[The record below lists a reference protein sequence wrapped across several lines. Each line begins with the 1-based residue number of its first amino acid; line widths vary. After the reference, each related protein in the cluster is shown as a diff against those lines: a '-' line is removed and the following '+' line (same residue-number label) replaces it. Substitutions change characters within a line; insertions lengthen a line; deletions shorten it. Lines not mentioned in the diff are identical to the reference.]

1 MIDPRLRALL
11 PLFAA
16 VFIDIFS
23 FGLMYPVI
31 IALFHDPRVVGV
43 YRPAVLD
50 AYLSLAFSLFPL
62 GMFFGASYLG
72 DLSDALGRRRTL
84 LICMAGL
91 AAAYVL
97 MWLAVETRELP
108 FFLAGRLL
116 SGLMAGTG
124 PIAQA
129 AMMDRSSEAERGR
142 NMSNVVLVNCVGL
155 VTGPAVGGGLAHW
168 DFRAPL
174 GFAFVLCV
182 MAFIW
187 IRRSHFVEA
196 PAGKPLALS
205 WHRPIEIFLQPTRHP
220 ALVPIALL
228 YLLLQLGCAL
238 YYVYSLVEMQK
249 TYRATPLELGLFSA
263 VLGVGF
269 VIGTTAGYRAAAAWL
284 KTDAKV
290 AAAGLIACGI
300 VILLAA
306 LPLGAP
312 LQVLAALLA
321 AVSNVIAFVALL
333 TLISGA
339 ASAEEQG
346 WALGIGGS
354 MTALAF
360 FIAGLAAAALT
371 VLALWILIAAG
382 GLIVLAAVVPLNAA
396 RRSTRVSAPPHT

>member
-91 AAAYVL
+91 ASAYVL
-97 MWLAVETRELP
+97 MWLAVETRDLL

-182 MAFIW
+182 LAFLW

-205 WHRPIEIFLQPTRHP
+205 WRRPIEIFLQAIRHP
-220 ALVPIALL
+220 AIGPIALS
-228 YLLLQLGCAL
+228 YLLFQLGFAL
-238 YYVYSLVEMQK
+238 YYVYILVEMQK
-249 TYRATPLELGLFSA
+249 TYHATLAGARPVLRGPGGGLRHRHDGRISGCGGLAQDRCQSGGGRADRLRNRHP
-263 VLGVGF
+263 
-269 VIGTTAGYRAAAAWL
+269 AGGIAPGRPASGAGGPARRRQQCDRLRRLA
-284 KTDAKV
+284 DPDQRCGQRRG
-290 AAAGLIACGI
+290 AGL
-300 VILLAA
+300 
-306 LPLGAP
+306 GAGHRR
-312 LQVLAALLA
+312 LHD
-321 AVSNVIAFVALL
+321 
-333 TLISGA
+333 G
-339 ASAEEQG
+339 
-346 WALGIGGS
+346 
-354 MTALAF
+354 
-360 FIAGLAAAALT
+360 AGLLHRR
-371 VLALWILIAAG
+371 
-382 GLIVLAAVVPLNAA
+382 PRRRA
-396 RRSTRVSAPPHT
+396 RSRCCRSGS